1 MKIHSWP
8 ARRRMGGSASLTLL
22 YRSRVGRRTVSLR
35 MQSRSATR
43 RVGGSASLTINAG
56 HPQRRSSCKGSLRR
70 REISERVSSPRIDP
84 ILSTLVGVGSAR
96 LSVSGSTRGKFQRAT
111 TSLQSDPAKS
121 SVSGSARS
129 LTNSNAPRPR
139 RNQILPGHPLPAPRQ
154 VRQTPNPPRAR
165 RNQVLPNHPLRV
177 VGVVY
182 IINICIVCAH
192 YNCVWK
198 ERGETCR

>member
-1 MKIHSWP
+1 MDPRTEKGNEHKARRQMDAVKMHSWP
-8 ARRRMGGSASLTLL
+8 ARRRIGGSASLTLPC
-22 YRSRVGRRTVSLR
+22 RSRVGRRTVSVR

-129 LTNSNAPRPR
+129 LTKSNAPRPR
-139 RNQILPGHPLPAPRQ
+139 RNQILPGHPFS
-154 VRQTPNPPRAR
+154 
-165 RNQVLPNHPLRV
+165 
-177 VGVVY
+177 
-182 IINICIVCAH
+182 
-192 YNCVWK
+192 
-198 ERGETCR
+198 